1 MPVPRRTLDS
11 PPLALTRPECQ
22 ERSVIKPLQE
32 REVVGVREDPKPG
45 DTRFSDGRLGEPRL
59 GEPRFA
65 DSRLDDPRLDRRRLD
80 VLRAIVQD
88 YVTTQE
94 PVGSKALVERH
105 NLGVSPATI
114 RNDMAAL
121 EDEGYIHQP
130 HTSAGR
136 VPTDKGYRLFVDRLS
151 SVKPL
156 SSAERSAIH
165 AFLGGAVDLDDVISR
180 TVRLL
185 AQITRQVAVVQY
197 PSLSRSAVR
206 HVELVSISAS
216 RIMLVLIT
224 DTGRV
229 EQRFVE
235 TVPIGDAVLSDLRA
249 RLNSLI
255 VGHRL
260 SDVPGRLD
268 DFGDQF
274 AREDR
279 TAVETLI
286 AALLEVIVEQR
297 EERVMLGGTANLT
310 RFRQDFPDTIGPVL
324 EALEEQMVLLKLL
337 GETTGPSTLTVR
349 IGHETGYEGLSAT
362 SVVTSGYGRD
372 GDAVAQLG
380 VLGPTRMDYPGTMGA
395 VSAVAR
401 YVGRVL
407 DQA

>member
-1 MPVPRRTLDS
+1 M
-11 PPLALTRPECQ
+11 
-22 ERSVIKPLQE
+22 IKPLQE
-32 REVVGVREDPKPG
+32 REVVGVREDPRPG
-45 DTRFSDGRLGEPRL
+45 DTSFSDGRLGEPRL
-59 GEPRFA
+59 GEPRLA
-65 DSRLDDPRLDRRRLD
+65 DSRVEDPRLDRRRLE

-88 YVTTQE
+88 YVSTQE

-121 EDEGYIHQP
+121 EEEGYIHQP

-151 SVKPL
+151 NVKPL

-206 HVELVSISAS
+206 HVELVAITSS

-235 TVPIGDAVLSDLRA
+235 TIPVSEATVADLRA
-249 RLNSLI
+249 RLNALI
-255 VGHRL
+255 AGHRL
-260 SDVPGRLD
+260 SDVPGRVD
-268 DFGDQF
+268 DFADQF
-274 AREDR
+274 PHEDR
-279 TAVETLI
+279 PAVDSLV

-297 EERVMLGGTANLT
+297 EERVVLGGTANLT

-372 GDAVAQLG
+372 GDTVAQLG

-401 YVGRVL
+401 YVGRIL